1 MSQYIRR
8 LYDWTLRIAA
18 HRHATLGLAGVAFAE
33 SSFFPIPPDVILIP
47 MCVAR
52 RDRAFFYALICTV
65 SSVIGGFFGYLI
77 GYTLYETIGEP
88 IIRFYGAGA
97 DFAAL
102 QARYAEW
109 GGWIIFAKGM
119 TPIPYKILTILSG
132 VMKQNL
138 LVFFVASVAA
148 RAMRFFLVA
157 ALIWKY
163 GAAVQG
169 FIEKRLMLVTM
180 LFFVLLIGGFFAI
193 KYII

>member
-1 MSQYIRR
+1 MRKFIQGT
-8 LYDWTLRIAA
+8 YDWTLRQAA
-18 HRHATLGLAGVAFAE
+18 HRHATRVLATVSFAE
-33 SSFFPIPPDVILIP
+33 SSFFPIPPDVMLIP

-52 RDRAFFYALICTV
+52 RDRAFFYAAVCTLA
-65 SSVIGGFFGYLI
+65 SVVGGFFGYAI
-77 GYTLYETIGEP
+77 GYFLYETIGES

-102 QARYAEW
+102 QAKYDQW
-109 GGWIIFAKGM
+109 GGWIIFAKGL

-132 VMKQNL
+132 VMHQNL

-148 RAMRFFLVA
+148 RSMRFFLVA

-163 GAAVQG
+163 GAPIQR
-169 FIEKRLMLVTM
+169 FIEERLMLVTF
-180 LFFVLLIGGFFAI
+180 LFFILLIGGFAAI

>member
-1 MSQYIRR
+1 MQKHIRA
-8 LYDWTLRIAA
+8 LYDWTLGIAA
-18 HRHATLGLAGVAFAE
+18 HRHATRGLAAVSFAE

-52 RDRAFFYALICTV
+52 RDRAFFYAFVCTV
-65 SSVIGGFFGYLI
+65 ASVIGGFFGYAI
-77 GYTLYETIGEP
+77 GYFLYETLGEA

-102 QARYAEW
+102 QAKYDQW
-109 GGWIIFAKGM
+109 GGWIILAKGM

-132 VMKQNL
+132 VLHQNL
-138 LVFFVASVAA
+138 LVFAVASVAA

-163 GAAVQG
+163 GAPIQE
-169 FIEKRLMLVTM
+169 FIERRLMLVTF
-180 LFFVLLIGGFFAI
+180 LFLALLIGGFAAI
-193 KYII
+193 KYLV